1 MGNPEHLEILKQGVE
16 VWNQWREDNPNVKP
30 HLSDS
35 DLQDSELQMVNFFEV
50 NLRKANLS
58 KANLRGADLSYANL
72 RGANL
77 RKGDFTRASFIGA
90 NLSDANFE
98 LARLDWAN
106 LSQTDLSRTNFTSAY
121 LRGIDLSWA
130 YLVETKLNGATLV
143 KAYLRKTI
151 LNEEQMNGAD
161 LSEAKMAKCNIGN
174 INLSQAR
181 GLSSIRHF
189 GPSTLGIDT
198 LFISRGHIPESFL
211 RGAGVPDTFIEYI
224 SSLSGEAFDYYSC
237 FISHSSKDQDFAQ
250 QLYTDLQSRG
260 VRCWFAPEDM
270 RIGDRIRK
278 RIDQS
283 IRFHDK
289 LLLIIS
295 ENSINSEWCED
306 ECEAASEREN
316 KEHSTVLFPVRID
329 EAIMDT
335 DQAWA
340 AKLRRSRHIGD
351 FTNWKDHNAY
361 KKAFDR
367 LLRDLKAEG

>member
-1 MGNPEHLEILKQGVE
+1 MGNPEHLEILRQGVT
-16 VWNQWREDNPNVKP
+16 VWNQWRLANPEIKP
-30 HLSDS
+30 QLSDA
-35 DLQDSELQMVNFFEV
+35 DLQDSDLPMANFFEV
-50 NLRKANLS
+50 RLRKANLT

-77 RKGDFTRASFIGA
+77 KKGDFTRASFIGA

-106 LSQTDLSRTNFTSAY
+106 LSQTDLSRTNFESGY

-130 YLVETKLNGATLV
+130 YLVETKLNGATLE
-143 KAYLRKTI
+143 KAYLRKTF
-151 LNEEQMNGAD
+151 LNEVQMIGAD
-161 LSEAKMAKCNIGN
+161 FSEAKMAKCNIGN

-181 GLSSIRHF
+181 GLNSIRHF

-198 LFISRGHIPESFL
+198 LFLSRGHIPESFL
-211 RGAGVPDTFIEYI
+211 QGAGVPDTFIEYI
-224 SSLSGEAFDYYSC
+224 SSLAGEAFDYYSC

-250 QLYTDLQSRG
+250 QLYADLQSRG
-260 VRCWFAPEDM
+260 VRCWFASEDM
-270 RIGDRIRK
+270 KIGDRIRQ

-283 IRFHDK
+283 IRSHDK
-289 LLLIIS
+289 LLLVFS
-295 ENSINSEWCED
+295 ENSIKSEWVED
-306 ECEAASEREN
+306 ECEAAYEREN

-335 DQAWA
+335 NQAWA

-351 FTNWKDHNAY
+351 FTRWQSHNAY
-361 KKAFDR
+361 KKAFNR
-367 LLRDLKAEG
+367 LLRDLKAEE

>member
-16 VWNQWREDNPNVKP
+16 VWNQWRADNPNVKP

-143 KAYLRKTI
+143 KAYLRKAI
-151 LNEEQMNGAD
+151 LNEVQMNGAD

-270 RIGDRIRK
+270 KIGDKIRQ
-278 RIDQS
+278 RIDES
-283 IRFHDK
+283 IRIHDK
-289 LLLIIS
+289 LLLVLS
-295 ENSINSEWCED
+295 VNSIKSEWVED
-306 ECEAASEREN
+306 ECEAAYEREN
-316 KEHSTVLFPVRID
+316 REQKTVLFPVRID
-329 EAIMDT
+329 DAVLHT

-351 FTNWKDHNAY
+351 FTQWQSHNAY
-361 KKAFDR
+361 KKAFNR
-367 LLRDLKAEG
+367 LLRDLKAEE